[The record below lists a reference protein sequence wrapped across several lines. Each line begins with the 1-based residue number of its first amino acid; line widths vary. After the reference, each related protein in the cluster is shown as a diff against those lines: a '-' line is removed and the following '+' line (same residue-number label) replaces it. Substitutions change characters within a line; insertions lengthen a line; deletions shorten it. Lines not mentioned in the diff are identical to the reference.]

1 MPDKTENYIFYMLCF
16 LGLMI
21 KLFFGQHS
29 TPDGTNGPAS
39 STMWGYGLIIIC
51 LVSYFLINFIK
62 DQDKKQSIAP
72 KENDGVI
79 EMTMM
84 TTTKMFS
91 FIKSFVNYK
100 NNIMAIIFMLF
111 VIMWAFIINSVYYTR
126 INQGLVANDYYFYS
140 TMSTVLI
147 SIQLMILFRHMTAVA
162 GGNPNNEV
170 IQSDNARYN
179 GFGFLISI
187 INLIFLGIINII
199 LEFFST
205 DG

>member
-16 LGLMI
+16 LGLII
-21 KLFFGQHS
+21 KLFFGQYS
-29 TPDGTNGPAS
+29 TSDGTNGPAS

-62 DQDKKQSIAP
+62 DEDRKHNDAP
-72 KENDGVI
+72 QTTDDSV
-79 EMTMM
+79 EMVMVTA
-84 TTTKMFS
+84 TKIFDFLKS
-91 FIKSFVNYK
+91 FINYK
-100 NNIMAIIFMLF
+100 NNTMAIMFMLF
-111 VIMWAFIINSVYYTR
+111 VTLWAFVINTIYYKR
-126 INQGLVANDYYFYS
+126 INQGLVADDYYFYS

-147 SIQLMILFRHMTAVA
+147 SIQLIILFRHMTAIA
-162 GGNPNNEV
+162 GGNPSDDA
-170 IQSDNARYN
+170 IQNDNAKYN

-199 LEFFST
+199 LEYFST

>member
-21 KLFFGQHS
+21 KLFFGQYS

-72 KENDGVI
+72 KENEGAVEMVI
-79 EMTMM
+79 MTL
-84 TTTKMFS
+84 TKMFDFLKT
-91 FIKSFVNYK
+91 FINYK
-100 NNIMAIIFMLF
+100 NNIMAVAFMLI
-111 VIMWAFIINSVYYTR
+111 VTIWAFIINSVYYTR
-126 INQGLVANDYYFYS
+126 INQGLVADDYYFYS

-162 GGNPNNEV
+162 GGNPNNENV
-170 IQSDNARYN
+170 QHDNTRYN

>member
-21 KLFFGQHS
+21 KLFFGQYS

-62 DQDKKQSIAP
+62 DQDKKQNIAP
-72 KENDGVI
+72 KENEGAVEMVI
-79 EMTMM
+79 MTL
-84 TTTKMFS
+84 TKMLDFLKT
-91 FIKSFVNYK
+91 FINYK
-100 NNIMAIIFMLF
+100 NNSMAIMFMLF
-111 VIMWAFIINSVYYTR
+111 VTIWAFVINSVYYTR
-126 INQGLVANDYYFYS
+126 INQGLVADDFYFYS

-147 SIQLMILFRHMTAVA
+147 SVQLILLFRHMTAIA
-162 GGNPNNEV
+162 GGNPNDETVQNNNV
-170 IQSDNARYN
+170 RYN

-187 INLIFLGIINII
+187 INLIFLGVINII
-199 LEFFST
+199 LEYFST